1 MLKLSEVIC
10 LAESCGV
17 YTGPL
22 RVCTAYGNG
31 DRALCVYPLYS
42 WYHAGWDTEPV
53 PQHPAWV
60 AVEDVLPFAKK
71 WSDFGMCHWPAE
83 VVDPA
88 VWATTAVPPET
99 ADSTVLAEM
108 FASLNEPFL
117 HHEAPLTVSRLGPH
131 APLVQP
137 GDTVIAFSHFLP
149 REELLPE
156 KRFVMEPLLSRVVG
170 SDVLEAQVRRL
181 SPHLH
186 LFGHTHIPID
196 LELEGVRY
204 VQWPLGYSREAAM
217 QCQVVRAEGSLLC
230 YDSALGAGKDGIP
243 EMPRSANASWSAY
256 YRSHAR
262 EAHVVGPLAPW
273 VLERLRQY
281 DDVVKK
287 ATAPIP
293 VTIPANT
300 VFNAATTQST
310 QQQRAPLSPKSP
322 LLLFRGVKSGDGN
335 GSKAA
340 SPAAASSAGGSTVT
354 SPSPLSPNTSTFLD
368 RR

>member
-1 MLKLSEVIC
+1 
-10 LAESCGV
+10 
-17 YTGPL
+17 
-22 RVCTAYGNG
+22 
-31 DRALCVYPLYS
+31 
-42 WYHAGWDTEPV
+42 
-53 PQHPAWV
+53 
-60 AVEDVLPFAKK
+60 VEAVLPFAKK
-71 WSDFGMCHWPAE
+71 WSDFGMCHWPAA

-117 HHEAPLTVSRLGPH
+117 HHEAPLTASRLGPH

-243 EMPRSANASWSAY
+243 EMPRVAMQAGQPTTAAMRGKRTSWGPGCWSACA
-256 YRSHAR
+256 S
-262 EAHVVGPLAPW
+262 
-273 VLERLRQY
+273 
-281 DDVVKK
+281 
-287 ATAPIP
+287 
-293 VTIPANT
+293 
-300 VFNAATTQST
+300 TTT
-310 QQQRAPLSPKSP
+310 W
-322 LLLFRGVKSGDGN
+322 
-335 GSKAA
+335 
-340 SPAAASSAGGSTVT
+340 
-354 SPSPLSPNTSTFLD
+354 
-368 RR
+368 